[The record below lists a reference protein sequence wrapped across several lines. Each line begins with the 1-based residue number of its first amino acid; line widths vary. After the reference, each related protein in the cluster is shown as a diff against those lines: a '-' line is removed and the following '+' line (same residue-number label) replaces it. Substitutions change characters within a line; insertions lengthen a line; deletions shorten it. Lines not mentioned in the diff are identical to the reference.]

1 MNEEII
7 EAFFREAE
15 IGEWE
20 STSIKKIAKKI
31 KMTEAD
37 LKKIVATK
45 EEFLSN
51 YNEYIDV
58 KVLESISNEDLEHSS
73 SDEILQ
79 EYLMLKFEYMSE
91 NKMAIGN
98 IINTSLLNKK
108 FILISLNSNK
118 KSIRNFIDNAVNKNS
133 HLKKKILIKLLL
145 VLWFIA
151 FNKWLYEDNN
161 NEATYSLIDK
171 GIKRLKKNLKVF

>member
-1 MNEEII
+1 
-7 EAFFREAE
+7 
-15 IGEWE
+15 
-20 STSIKKIAKKI
+20 
-31 KMTEAD
+31 
-37 LKKIVATK
+37 
-45 EEFLSN
+45 
-51 YNEYIDV
+51 
-58 KVLESISNEDLEHSS
+58 
-73 SDEILQ
+73 
-79 EYLMLKFEYMSE
+79 
-91 NKMAIGN
+91 MAIGN